1 MTNSQPSPTEAAAQ
15 APESGAGTVNH
26 SLLKKGGPDDILLL
40 AYRKVERKLDSILQV
55 HLSDVIDCETKVA
68 VGDNAKLSFHDWL
81 SSLDSGSVYLE
92 FQLSAS
98 DSPILVRVARTFLSA
113 SVDCFFGG
121 QFNGEAY
128 SSGDLKQSE
137 IAMAGRLAGAIAAG
151 LTDAWSTLFDTTVR
165 YNRCFRDKDDI
176 ELDLEDENILVSA
189 TSVQLSGHLIAA
201 MDIIQTLDGLI
212 AIEPQLNRPH
222 LREANAADPV
232 WKANLKES
240 VEQIY
245 MPVRSV
251 LARPT
256 MQLSE
261 LSRLAVGDILP
272 VGATDNVPLIV
283 GDRVFAHGSIGEQN
297 GGVAF
302 KIKHFL

>member
-1 MTNSQPSPTEAAAQ
+1 MTNSKSSSTDSGAEAA
-15 APESGAGTVNH
+15 ENVAGPANH

-40 AYRKVERKLDSILQV
+40 AYKKVEKKLDGVLKV
-55 HLSDVIDCETKVA
+55 YLSNVVDCDMKVE
-68 VGDNAKLSFHDWL
+68 VGDSAKLSFKDWL
-81 SSLDSGSVYLE
+81 SGLGAESVYLE
-92 FQLSAS
+92 FQLGAS
-98 DSPILVRVARTFLSA
+98 ESPILVRVARTFLTA

-121 QFNGEAY
+121 QFNGVAH
-128 SSGDLKQSE
+128 SAGDLKQSE
-137 IAMAGRLAGAIAAG
+137 IAMIDRLAGAIAAG
-151 LTDAWSTLFDTTVR
+151 LTDAWSTLFDSTVR
-165 YNRCFRDKDDI
+165 YNRCFHDKDDI
-176 ELDLEDENILVSA
+176 ELDLEDENVLVSA
-189 TSVQLSGHLIAA
+189 TSVELSGHEIAA
-201 MDIIQTLDGLI
+201 LDVIQTLDGLI

-222 LREANAADPV
+222 HREANEVDPI
-232 WKANLKES
+232 WKANLKDS

-272 VGATDNVPLIV
+272 VAPTDNVPLIV

-302 KIKHFL
+302 KIKQFL